1 MRSKILKV
9 LGVLILGAMFQSCSD
24 TSGHSKKTSGGSV
37 QPPNVNAAP
46 NADPSPTPSPD
57 PASNQTPDPTR
68 PPVPSIISESDAQ
81 TLLTSYCARCHT
93 GAGAKAGVMLSTT
106 DEAKGFAVTSATELE
121 DGSMPPPSSRKLPTD
136 AERAQLL
143 DWFRQ

>member
-46 NADPSPTPSPD
+46 NADPSPSK
-57 PASNQTPDPTR
+57 SR
-68 PPVPSIISESDAQ
+68 SSIKSDAGSNATTG
-81 TLLTSYCARCHT
+81 TL
-93 GAGAKAGVMLSTT
+93 
-106 DEAKGFAVTSATELE
+106 DN
-121 DGSMPPPSSRKLPTD
+121 
-136 AERAQLL
+136 
-143 DWFRQ
+143 FRE